1 MHHGGSAAAASPVS
15 AQGGARG
22 APLSPVYTVNRP
34 GAQEAASRTRCRHSS
49 AGQAVPRAGGHP
61 AVKGSCTSL
70 PGPSPRQRGKR
81 HLYRNSCVFIDTQRL
96 CSARCRTRRNH
107 GNKREDIWLRLA
119 ESPQASALPAGAL
132 TDQTPPGSLPLPCP
146 AHDRAD
152 SDRASEQPPTPSS
165 PAQGMSCS

>member
-1 MHHGGSAAAASPVS
+1 MHHGGSAAATSLVS

-22 APLSPVYTVNRP
+22 AQLSPIYTVNRP
-34 GAQEAASRTRCRHSS
+34 GAQKEASRTRCRHLS

-61 AVKGSCTSL
+61 AVRGSCTSL
-70 PGPSPRQRGKR
+70 PGPSPRQRRKR
-81 HLYRNSCVFIDTQRL
+81 HLYHNSHVFIDTQRH

-119 ESPQASALPAGAL
+119 EPLQASALPAGAL
-132 TDQTPPGSLPLPCP
+132 PDQTPPGSLPLPCP
-146 AHDRAD
+146 AHDMAD

-165 PAQGMSCS
+165 SAQGTSYS